1 MEKRKNTR
9 VDGLQEMKGKLYNVL
24 SFLVNNISIDGI
36 NLVSNFQPVIGSQYK
51 IYLIQNRDGSQQDFE
66 IEITRAEV
74 AAFDS
79 KKYPTLDPG
88 LLFSIGARFQPLDQ
102 KQREFLVSFL
112 KEKSAQSEEGFIS
125 KDKIQPDS

>member
-9 VDGLQEMKGKLYNVL
+9 YDVLQDMKGKLYNVV

-36 NLVSNFQPVIGSQYK
+36 NLVSNLQPVLGSNYK
-51 IYLIQNRDGSQQDFE
+51 IYLIHNSDGSQEDFE

-79 KKYPTLDPG
+79 KKYSTLAPG
-88 LLFSIGARFQPLDQ
+88 LLFSIGAKFKTLDQ
-102 KQREFLVSFL
+102 KQRDFLVAFL
-112 KEKSAQSEEGFIS
+112 KKKKAGLEERFKS
-125 KDKIQPDS
+125 KDKIPPGS